1 MKMLLKKSELR
12 RKPTISRY
20 FSEFYGDRHPQ
31 IFILFS
37 ADVLVL
43 ASVICRDKARSDL
56 AIT

>member
-1 MKMLLKKSELR
+1 MLLKKSELR
-12 RKPTISRY
+12 RKRTISRY
-20 FSEFYGDRHPQ
+20 FSDFYGDRHPQ

-43 ASVICRDKARSDL
+43 ASVICRDKARSDV